1 LGRLVTA
8 TDFPREIV
16 EASPPRRA
24 LRVVM
29 FVYNDVTRDSR
40 VLREAATLVAAGHRV
55 TIMGRH
61 GPDEREITRHER
73 DGFDIVLVPIPHRWR
88 TWVYRYRRPWRMY
101 GLVRRRFFHHL
112 LRGPAGWVRAVA
124 FLGVAILVAIA
135 SLVRLPFIAI
145 SGGFN
150 PPKHDSTIDWLIRW
164 RFGVLG
170 WNRAAAAESPKA
182 DVYHGHD
189 LTALPAAIHARSR
202 QGGLVVY
209 DSHESFMDSG
219 TNVNRSRWGKAILG
233 WFERRQARQ
242 ATALVTVNRS
252 LGEILGKKFGIPR
265 VVVVYNTPARW
276 EAPAERPNLLREAT
290 GLPADAPI
298 ALYHGAFFLHRGLEE
313 LAAAL
318 LEPGLERVHAV
329 YLGYGSREGWLRELA
344 DDPKYGGR
352 IHVVPAVPPAVLP
365 LWVASADVGVMP
377 IQAST
382 LNHRLSSPN
391 KLFESLATGLPV
403 VVSDFV
409 EMRRIVLDDPDGPL
423 GAVCDPA
430 DPASVAKA
438 IRSIL
443 DLGQDERD
451 ALRARCLRAAHE
463 RWNWETESARLV
475 ALYVSLALEVA
486 GSGAAEPASAAAR

>member
-1 LGRLVTA
+1 MTTTERT
-8 TDFPREIV
+8 
-16 EASPPRRA
+16 S

-40 VLREAATLVAAGHRV
+40 VLREAATLVGAGHRV

-61 GPDEREITRHER
+61 GPDEREITQHER
-73 DGFDIVLVPIPHRWR
+73 DGFDVVLVPIPHRWR

-101 GLVRRRFFHHL
+101 GLVRRRFLHHL
-112 LRGPAGWVRAVA
+112 GRGPAGWVRSVA
-124 FLGVAILVAIA
+124 FLGVAILVAVA
-135 SLVRLPFIAI
+135 SLIRLPFIAI

-150 PPKHDSTIDWLIRW
+150 PPRHDSTIDWLIRW
-164 RFGVLG
+164 RYGVLG
-170 WNRAAAAESPKA
+170 WNRDAAAAAPRA

-189 LTALPAAIHARSR
+189 LTALPAAVRAQSR
-202 QGGLVVY
+202 HGGLLVY

-219 TNVNRSRWGKAILG
+219 TNVHRSWWGKAILR
-233 WFERRQARQ
+233 WFERRQARH

-252 LGEILGKKFGIPR
+252 LGEILGPRFGIER
-265 VVVVYNTPARW
+265 VLVLYNTPARW
-276 EAPAERPNLLREAT
+276 EAPAVRPDLIREAT

-313 LAAAL
+313 LAAAI
-318 LEPGLERVHAV
+318 LEPGMERVHAV
-329 YLGYGSREGWLRELA
+329 YLGYGSQEAALREMA
-344 DDPKYGGR
+344 EDPAYRGR
-352 IHVVPAVPPAVLP
+352 IHVLEAVPPAILP
-365 LWVASADVGVMP
+365 FWVASADVGVMP

-403 VVSDFV
+403 VVSDFR

-430 DPASVAKA
+430 DPASVAAA

-443 DLGQDERD
+443 DLAPAERD

-475 ALYVSLALEVA
+475 ALYDAL
-486 GSGAAEPASAAAR
+486 AAETAAAGTRGAPPS

>member
-1 LGRLVTA
+1 MTA
-8 TDFPREIV
+8 VNRPREMV
-16 EASPPRRA
+16 ETPDSGRS

-61 GPDEREITRHER
+61 GPDEREITHHER
-73 DGFDIVLVPIPHRWR
+73 VGFDIVLVPIPHKWR
-88 TWVYRYRRPWRMY
+88 TWVFRYRRPWRMY
-101 GLVRRRFFHHL
+101 GLVRRRFLHHL
-112 LRGPAGWVRAVA
+112 MHGPAGWVRSVA
-124 FLGVAILVAIA
+124 FLGVAILVAVA
-135 SLVRLPFIAI
+135 SLVRLPFMAV
-145 SGGFN
+145 SGGLH
-150 PPKHDSTIDWLIRW
+150 PTKHDSTIDWLIRW

-170 WNRAAAAESPKA
+170 WNNAAAAAAPLA

-189 LTALPAAIHARSR
+189 LTALPAAVRAQRLH
-202 QGGLVVY
+202 GGLLVY

-219 TNVNRSRWGKAILG
+219 TNVNRSKWGKAVLR
-233 WFERRQARQ
+233 WFERRQARH

-252 LGEILGKKFGIPR
+252 LGEILGPRFGIKR

-276 EAPAERPNLLREAT
+276 AAPEERPNLIRDAT
-290 GLPADAPI
+290 SLPADTPI

-313 LAAAL
+313 LAASL
-318 LEPGLERVHAV
+318 LEPGMERVHAV
-329 YLGYGSREGWLRELA
+329 YLGYGSQESVLREMA
-344 DDPKYGGR
+344 QDPGFGGR
-352 IHVVPAVPPAVLP
+352 IHVLEGVPPAVLP

-403 VVSDFV
+403 VVSDFL

-430 DPASVAKA
+430 DPASVARA

-443 DLGQDERD
+443 DLSPSERD

-463 RWNWETESARLV
+463 RWNWETESAHLV
-475 ALYVSLALEVA
+475 ELYDSLARELA
-486 GSGAAEPASAAAR
+486 GRAGDPRSARPA

>member
-1 LGRLVTA
+1 MAGSDV
-8 TDFPREIV
+8 
-16 EASPPRRA
+16 PRRS

-29 FVYNDVTRDSR
+29 FVYNDVSRDSR

-55 TIMGRH
+55 TIVGRH
-61 GPDEREITRHER
+61 GPDEREITRQER
-73 DGFDIVLVPIPHRWR
+73 DGFDIVLVPIPHKWR

-101 GLVRRRFFHHL
+101 GLVRRRFLHHL
-112 LRGPAGWVRAVA
+112 HGGPAGWVRSVA

-135 SLVRLPFIAI
+135 SLIRLPFIAL

-150 PPKHDSTIDWLIRW
+150 PPRHDSTIDWLIRW

-170 WNRAAAAESPKA
+170 WNYAAAAAAPAA

-189 LTALPAAIHARSR
+189 LTALPAAVRARSR
-202 QGGLVVY
+202 LGGLVVY

-219 TNVNRSRWGKAILG
+219 TNVNRSRWGKAILR
-233 WFERRQARQ
+233 WFERRQARH

-252 LGEILGKKFGIPR
+252 LGEILGPRFGIRR
-265 VVVVYNTPARW
+265 VVIVYNTPARW
-276 EAPAERPNLLREAT
+276 DAPTERPNFIREAT

-313 LAAAL
+313 LAASL
-318 LEPGLERVHAV
+318 LEPGMERVHAV
-329 YLGYGSREGWLRELA
+329 YLGYGSQEAALRDMA
-344 DDPKYGGR
+344 DDPRFGGR
-352 IHVVPAVPPAVLP
+352 IHVLEAVPPAVLP

-403 VVSDFV
+403 VVSDFL

-430 DPASVAKA
+430 DPASVAA
-438 IRSIL
+438 GIRSIVDL
-443 DLGQDERD
+443 DPAARD
-451 ALRARCLRAAHE
+451 ALRQRCLRAAHE
-463 RWNWETESARLV
+463 RWNWETESAWLV
-475 ALYVSLALEVA
+475 DLYDSIARELAR
-486 GSGAAEPASAAAR
+486 SGIVGPTAAAG

>member
-1 LGRLVTA
+1 MTA
-8 TDFPREIV
+8 VNRPREMV
-16 EASPPRRA
+16 ETPDSGRS

-61 GPDEREITRHER
+61 GPDEREITHHER
-73 DGFDIVLVPIPHRWR
+73 DGFDIVLVPIPHKWR
-88 TWVYRYRRPWRMY
+88 TWVFRYRRPWRMY
-101 GLVRRRFFHHL
+101 GLVRRRFLHHL
-112 LRGPAGWVRAVA
+112 MHGPAGWVRSVA
-124 FLGVAILVAIA
+124 FLGVAILVAVA
-135 SLVRLPFIAI
+135 SLVRLPFMAV
-145 SGGFN
+145 SGGLH
-150 PPKHDSTIDWLIRW
+150 PTKHDSTIDWLIRW

-170 WNRAAAAESPKA
+170 WNNAAAAAAPLA

-189 LTALPAAIHARSR
+189 LTALPAAVRAQRLH
-202 QGGLVVY
+202 GGLLVY

-219 TNVNRSRWGKAILG
+219 TNVNRSKWGKAVLR
-233 WFERRQARQ
+233 WFERRQARH

-252 LGEILGKKFGIPR
+252 LGEILGPRFGIKR

-276 EAPAERPNLLREAT
+276 AAPEERPNLIRDAT
-290 GLPADAPI
+290 SLPADTPI

-313 LAAAL
+313 LAASL
-318 LEPGLERVHAV
+318 LEPGMERVHAV
-329 YLGYGSREGWLRELA
+329 YLGYGSQESVLREMA
-344 DDPKYGGR
+344 QDPGFGGR
-352 IHVVPAVPPAVLP
+352 IHVLEGVPPAVLP

-403 VVSDFV
+403 VVSDFL

-430 DPASVAKA
+430 DPASVARA

-443 DLGQDERD
+443 DLSPSERD

-463 RWNWETESARLV
+463 RWNWETESAHLV
-475 ALYVSLALEVA
+475 ELYDSLARELA
-486 GSGAAEPASAAAR
+486 GRAGDPRSARPA